1 MASLSE
7 TFLADRPALV
17 SLLLSPLFN
26 FASGPG
32 LIGVFYQRCTARQ
45 SERTTAMMRAAIHT
59 TQLPLL
65 ALVSLELLCKAYS
78 HTKMLSFH

>member
-1 MASLSE
+1 
-7 TFLADRPALV
+7 
-17 SLLLSPLFN
+17 
-26 FASGPG
+26 
-32 LIGVFYQRCTARQ
+32 
-45 SERTTAMMRAAIHT
+45 MRAAIHT